1 MTETVTETTTS
12 VDVSLLV
19 SVAVVTLTERSTAYQ
34 TITSTATSVSTL
46 AKTLYSEY
54 IVTEIASKCPTYT
67 VSVGMLQRHGEVEE
81 SKASGAM
88 IPGLHD
94 ELHLTDEE
102 LLKVD
107 ELAAS
112 QLQKNILNNKNGM
125 TFKVDDF
132 VHLKPSAAP
141 AAIVQDD
148 HVDIDDMDLMAMQRD
163 LDFDDL
169 SQFPEGDKTRNA
181 GKTGQSVEK
190 RTGLE
195 SQNLEAVDMDDLDL
209 VDGFLRRTADQLT

>member
-1 MTETVTETTTS
+1 M
-12 VDVSLLV
+12 DVSLLV

-34 TITSTATSVSTL
+34 TITTTATSVSTL

-81 SKASGAM
+81 SRNSGAA
-88 IPGLHD
+88 ISGLDD
-94 ELHLTDEE
+94 ELHLSDEE

-112 QLQKNILNNKNGM
+112 QLQKNILNNKNGQ

-141 AAIVQDD
+141 AAIGQD
-148 HVDIDDMDLMAMQRD
+148 HVDIDDMDLLAMQRD
-163 LDFDDL
+163 LDFGDL
-169 SQFPEGDKTRNA
+169 SQGLPEE
-181 GKTGQSVEK
+181 GKVKKMGQFVEK

-195 SQNLEAVDMDDLDL
+195 SQNLEAVDIDDLDL
-209 VDGFLRRTADQLT
+209 VDGFLRRTAGQLT